1 MNELFGSF
9 YGKFV
14 ATLLVSSTSNNNQ
27 GNIAHDR
34 SKSYST
40 VREYNSPNIWSPL
53 GCSANISA
61 AIIIP
66 YRNREEHLRIL
77 TNHLHGFLRH
87 QRVSYT
93 IFVIEQIG
101 TTKFNRGALLNSG
114 FLEVSRFQEYDCFV
128 LHDVDKLPE
137 DDRLTYTCK
146 SHPLHF
152 SSALRSTGYKLL
164 YSGFFGGVV
173 AFTREQ
179 FRKVNGFSNLYEGW
193 GGEDDDLLI
202 RVEKSGYK
210 ISRVRAEIGRYYS
223 LSHEVDKFNEMNPN
237 RFDLLKNASQRLE
250 SDGLNRTRIIENDGL
265 CICWMNY
272 LDATTETQTIF

>member
-1 MNELFGSF
+1 M
-9 YGKFV
+9 V
-14 ATLLVSSTSNNNQ
+14 LV
-27 GNIAHDR
+27 
-34 SKSYST
+34 KK
-40 VREYNSPNIWSPL
+40 
-53 GCSANISA
+53 
-61 AIIIP
+61 
-66 YRNREEHLRIL
+66 
-77 TNHLHGFLRH
+77 
-87 QRVSYT
+87 
-93 IFVIEQIG
+93 QIG

-250 SDGLNRTRIIENDGL
+250 SDGLNRVKYTVVNSKSVCDGL
-265 CICWMNY
+265 LHWISVDIHS
-272 LDATTETQTIF
+272 LDKNN